1 MPVDRAHVGRRY
13 GPFTFAVGREHLR
26 SFVAAV
32 GGGVPGRVFASPPDR
47 AHPLTWDDGAADAGP
62 HGGVVAPPG
71 FAAAFAIEPFARA
84 IADPALALD
93 VLRLVHGE
101 QDLELLEPV
110 RPGDVLTTS
119 GEITRI
125 HARGPLELVEVTT
138 TTVNQHGRTVVRGV
152 WTAAIR
158 G

>member
-1 MPVDRAHVGRRY
+1 MTVDRSHVGRRY
-13 GPFTFAVGREHLR
+13 GPYTFAVGREHVR
-26 SFVAAV
+26 TFAAAV
-32 GGGVPGRVFASPPDR
+32 GGGVPGRVFAAPPDR
-47 AHPLTWDDGAADAGP
+47 VHPFTSDDEAAKAGP
-62 HGGVVAPPG
+62 HGGVIAPPG

-84 IADPALALD
+84 ISDPALALD

-101 QDLELLEPV
+101 QELEFLEPV
-110 RPGDVLTTS
+110 RPGDVLSTT

-125 HARGPLELVEVTT
+125 ETRGALELVEVTT

-158 G
+158 